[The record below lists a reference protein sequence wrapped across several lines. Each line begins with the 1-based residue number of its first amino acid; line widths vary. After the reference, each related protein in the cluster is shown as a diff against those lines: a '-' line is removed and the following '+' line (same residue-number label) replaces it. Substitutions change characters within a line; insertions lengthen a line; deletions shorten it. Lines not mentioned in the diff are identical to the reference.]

1 MIRTKIVAVP
11 KGSATSVLNP
21 YKSNNGSSSISPST
35 GSGSSGSGSSGD
47 STKDCLWQTGD
58 GDSSIISKGS
68 DDLTSNML
76 EVAIGQYNKTTKDKT
91 SFSVGNGTS
100 TTDRSNAFEVQND
113 GTAIAPTFQSG
124 VVNTATINST
134 TINNA
139 NNIVNDGNIV
149 NTGNI
154 NNDGDIT
161 NTGNFSNSKDITNTG
176 NFNNGGNITNDGNIT
191 NAGTLK
197 TAVATVDNDLT
208 VGKSVTAKTIN
219 ADVGNIKDIYSDNI
233 TNKKMIK
240 TKDLTV
246 TGTAHFF
253 ELVID
258 KIKAAGGAAIFTPAD
273 GFDIDVVE
281 AVENGYK
288 LYWRCEV
295 DGKVR
300 QNMWKV
306 NDQAICMSFNQAKIG
321 TSYNVSNKY
330 YWSLVT
336 AVSDSSKPVIR
347 DDGNKYNWITIS
359 TVTFDGTV
367 NPEVGDSIAMLGYR
381 GTDDEARQSAIYI
394 TAYASFD
401 KGVEPPFIA
410 QYKGIKDF
418 DIEKYRTSWWSLKT
432 NKFVGD
438 FVIESSGQNVL
449 DYVNDKINTSSGDIN
464 NTITEFTTSINEKYS
479 ALNVK
484 VDGIN
489 TKVVNNTTSITK
501 LGENLNA
508 TNKNLEE
515 TNKNLDTTNSNIT
528 KLENTV
534 KENYSTLDQKAD
546 SIDAKVTSN
555 TNSITK
561 LGTNLETTNSN
572 ITELETSVN
581 KKYAELNVKA
591 DGISSKVE
599 DNTTK
604 ITKLGTNLETTNSN
618 ITELETS
625 VNKKYAELNVK
636 ADGISSKVEDN
647 TTKITKLGTN
657 LETTNSNITSL
668 ETTVKENYST
678 LDQKAD
684 GISTKVASN
693 TTSITKLGENL
704 DTTNENVT
712 SLKKT
717 VTENYSTL
725 DQKADGISTK
735 VASNT
740 TSITNLSENLDTTN
754 SNITKLEKTVTEN
767 YSTLDQKADGIST
780 KVASNTTS
788 ITKLGENLD
797 TTNGNITAL
806 QKTVTENYSTLDQ
819 KADSISTTVSSHTKT
834 IEGLDNRVTTNTENI
849 SKVKQTAD
857 GLTST
862 VTALDQ
868 TVDANTGEITTL
880 KKSMSEIGQNAEN
893 IYLKIVNDLQETG
906 IDIKSGQINLQ
917 ATNTNIIGNLNVYK
931 SDTGLVI
938 YDDTNQ
944 DRVNISN
951 HKIGKFNDVNT
962 SANSVRTAD
971 GQNSFDNTT
980 VCNNQFTPNWYC
992 SRTSVQ
998 SNITDLGDFSVGDTI
1013 KPKYKDNATP
1023 EIFCNTSFLGTTNDI
1038 DDVNKNMPKCVAI
1051 DNVRVSIMKDGTE
1064 VKTYPIGTT
1073 SGAQN
1078 YFVDKYIVPYNL
1090 TNGIQ
1095 SQQKNHDL
1103 QYNLSKVDGN
1113 GKKITETN
1121 LYFITLYWKFF
1132 TSVDWTHTIT
1142 AAGKYSICLKGDLVF
1157 GPVEYL
1163 RDDATHG
1170 WGKKGSYSIGD
1181 IWHFWNE
1188 QSYLLNKKNPQRT
1201 VIGTDGMASII
1212 GSNKLFYIGQ
1222 DGIIAKWG
1230 NDVLKLDDNGISQV
1244 SYYTDDHG
1252 TIEMAK
1258 TLGGEFCVE
1267 TSGNGG
1273 TAENPRVFGVL
1284 DGIDVVVTTGE
1295 YVMVS
1300 LPMHPK
1306 SGRVI
1311 TVIPKAEGTWVNFN
1325 GVYYMRYNSTDRKVN
1340 DSIFL
1345 PRTETRKYVYEKVS
1359 NIWFEI

>member
-11 KGSATSVLNP
+11 KGSATSVLN

-35 GSGSSGSGSSGD
+35 GSSGSGSSSD

-100 TTDRSNAFEVQND
+100 TTDRSNAFEVQAD

-124 VVNTATINST
+124 SVNTTTINSATINNSD
-134 TINNA
+134 
-139 NNIVNDGNIV
+139 NIV
-149 NTGNI
+149 
-154 NNDGDIT
+154 
-161 NTGNFSNSKDITNTG
+161 
-176 NFNNGGNITNDGNIT
+176 NGGNITNNGDINNTGNIT
-191 NAGTLK
+191 NNGTLK
-197 TAVATVDNDLT
+197 TADATVDNDLI
-208 VGKSVTAKTIN
+208 VGKSVTTKTIN

-273 GFDIDVVE
+273 GFDIDAVE

-306 NDQAICMSFNQAKIG
+306 DDQAICMSFNQAKVG
-321 TSYNVSNKY
+321 VSYNVSNKY

-336 AVSDSSKPVIR
+336 AVSDYSKPVIR
-347 DDGNKYNWITIS
+347 EDGNKYNWITIS

-367 NPEVGDSIAMLGYR
+367 NPEAGDSIAMLGYR
-381 GTDDEARQSAIYI
+381 GTDDEKRQSAIYI
-394 TAYASFD
+394 SAYASFD
-401 KGVEPPFIA
+401 KGVEAPFIA

-438 FVIESSGQNVL
+438 FVIESSGKNII
-449 DYVNDKINTSSGDIN
+449 DFVNEQIKVVDGKIDSSVTALNT
-464 NTITEFTTSINEKYS
+464 TINEKYS
-479 ALNVK
+479 SLSATI
-484 VDGIN
+484 DGIN
-489 TKVVNNTTSITK
+489 TKVVSNTNSITK
-501 LGENLNA
+501 LGENLDA

-515 TNKNLDTTNSNIT
+515 TNKNLGTTNSNIT
-528 KLENTV
+528 ALEKTV

-546 SIDAKVTSN
+546 SIAAKVTSN
-555 TNSITK
+555 TDSITK
-561 LGTNLETTNSN
+561 LGTNLETTNGN
-572 ITELETSVN
+572 ITKLETSVN
-581 KKYAELNVKA
+581 EKYAALDIKA
-591 DGISSKVE
+591 DGISSKVS
-599 DNTTK
+599 DNTKK
-604 ITKLGTNLETTNSN
+604 ITTLGTNLETTNSN
-618 ITELETS
+618 IT
-625 VNKKYAELNVK
+625 K
-636 ADGISSKVEDN
+636 
-647 TTKITKLGTN
+647 
-657 LETTNSNITSL
+657 L
-668 ETTVKENYST
+668 ETTVSENYST

-684 GISTKVASN
+684 GISTKVSEN
-693 TTSITKLGENL
+693 TTKITKLGENL

-725 DQKADGISTK
+725 DQKAD
-735 VASNT
+735 
-740 TSITNLSENLDTTN
+740 SIQS
-754 SNITKLEKTVTEN
+754 
-767 YSTLDQKADGIST
+767 
-780 KVASNTTS
+780 
-788 ITKLGENLD
+788 
-797 TTNGNITAL
+797 
-806 QKTVTENYSTLDQ
+806 
-819 KADSISTTVSSHTKT
+819 TVSSHTKT
-834 IEGLDNRVTTNTENI
+834 IEGLDGRVTTNTENI

-893 IYLKIVNDLQETG
+893 IYMKIVNDLQETG

-1345 PRTETRKYVYEKVS
+1345 PRTETRKYVYEKIS